1 MHNIHRKYLTIDDI
15 YQEYLPLSK
24 KKLRC
29 FVKKYLPV
37 KIIGGRIYTERAA
50 LEALLANPDRDI
62 LPLN

>member
-1 MHNIHRKYLTIDDI
+1 MHNIQRKYLTIDDI
-15 YQEYLPLSK
+15 HQEYLPLSK

-37 KIIGGRIYTERAA
+37 KIIGGRIYTERVA
-50 LEALLANPDRDI
+50 LEALLGNPDRDV